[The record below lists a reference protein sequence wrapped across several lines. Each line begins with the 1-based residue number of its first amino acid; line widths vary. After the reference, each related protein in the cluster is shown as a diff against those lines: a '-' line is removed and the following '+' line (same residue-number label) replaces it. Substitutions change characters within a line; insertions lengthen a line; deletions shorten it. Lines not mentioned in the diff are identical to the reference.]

1 MGITEET
8 RREGYQEAKKKSPT
22 RCMMI
27 YTYLTDHGPC
37 TAEEIKEA
45 LGFSEMNAVR
55 PRLTERCYAG
65 LIKTSGKRKSKS
77 GVNTA
82 LWEVVK
88 KPQL

>member
-55 PRLTERCYAG
+55 
-65 LIKTSGKRKSKS
+65 
-77 GVNTA
+77 
-82 LWEVVK
+82 
-88 KPQL
+88 QD